1 MKQWTKQ
8 DLYAAYEKHDR
19 MGLSAMHE
27 PGTDPECA
35 VCDEIN
41 TITAALEGVTVAE
54 AARAAREEAKP
65 LPEPEPEPPKPP
77 KAKPPVQHRTPRMT
91 PVIYDVVIAGK
102 KCLYRVTT
110 RAQVRRLKAQAD
122 GRVLYPVAPAVYNTT
137 YLMNARNAA
146 VSIASFLKNHPKAS
160 GRIAEMQLRTIRSAG
175 QSGRQAGQKDQW
187 LHYSGENQQAV
198 IDFVAPCQAHPTKK
212 GNKVQIVTS
221 RGSFSLAP
229 GDYAVKLPTGRILN
243 FDEAEFEALYTITA
257 SVSWTMVGE

>member
-19 MGLSAMHE
+19 MGLSAIHE
-27 PGTDPECA
+27 PGTDSECA

-54 AARAAREEAKP
+54 AARAAREEAEP
-65 LPEPEPEPPKPP
+65 LPEPEPAPPKPS
-77 KAKPPVQHRTPRMT
+77 VQHRTPRMT

-110 RAQVRRLKAQAD
+110 RAQVQRLKAQAD
-122 GRVLYPVAPAVYNTT
+122 GRVLYPIALTVYNST

-146 VSIASFLKNHPKAS
+146 VSIASFLKSHPKAS
-160 GRIAEMQLRTIRSAG
+160 GRIAEMQPHLVRFAG
-175 QSGRQAGQKDQW
+175 QSARQAGQKDQW

-198 IDFVAPCQAHPTKK
+198 IDFVAPCPAHPTKK

-229 GDYAVKLPTGRILN
+229 GNYVVKLPTGRILN
-243 FDEAEFEALYTITA
+243 FDETEFKALYTITA
-257 SVSWTMVGE
+257 SVAWTMVSE